1 MEKIMNQETDIPAKK
16 KPGSFNFNKLQ
27 AVVCMAVS
35 AAVTIALIAW
45 AIKAF
50 F

>member
-1 MEKIMNQETDIPAKK
+1 MEKIMNQENDIPAKK

-27 AVVCMAVS
+27 AVVCMAAS
-35 AAVTIALIAW
+35 AAVTIALIVW
-45 AIKAF
+45 VSKTF